1 MTLTFYLNHPRI
13 AGQKQVMSFD
23 DSIQQLRNEQL
34 ARQSDSERFI
44 SVKSLFEQLKQLYS
58 DQSYNALCSGT
69 LNLAT

>member
-1 MTLTFYLNHPRI
+1 
-13 AGQKQVMSFD
+13 MSFD